1 MKSLQTPLFALVL
14 VVICLAGCTKHN
26 STPTP
31 TNPIDQLPPATQTGA
46 NTFGCLVNGQ
56 AFLPSGSLVGGPSL
70 FCTYEYLNNNFDTG
84 YFLNLS
90 ASMEVTS
97 TDIASVSIGTDSLT
111 VSAGNH
117 YVLQQNIVRGNASA
131 QYSISSPS
139 YSPYYTTTNQVVGDL
154 YLSRFDLAYQIASG
168 TFWFN
173 AIDANGDTVK
183 VTNGRFDMQFSR

>member
-1 MKSLQTPLFALVL
+1 MKSLQKPILVL
-14 VVICLAGCTKHN
+14 VVVICFCFANCTKHN
-26 STPTP
+26 STPT
-31 TNPIDQLPPATQTGA
+31 NPINQLPPATQTGA

-56 AFLPSGSLVGGPSL
+56 AFLPSGSLVGGPPL
-70 FCTYEYLNNNFDTG
+70 FCTYEYLYNIYDTG
-84 YFLNLS
+84 YFLDLS
-90 ASMEVTS
+90 ATMEVTP
-97 TDIASVSIGTDSLT
+97 TYVVGISIGTDSLT

-131 QYSISSPS
+131 HYSISSPS

-173 AIDANGDTVK
+173 AIDSNGDTVK
-183 VTNGRFDMQFSR
+183 VTDGRFDMQFSR